1 MTSFTALSICVRCD
15 EYPVDI
21 LSICIL
27 KRKKIKTIL
36 ATRDGGEHW
45 FQQKTDSTTTFLD
58 VFLTDAQAGW
68 VVGTQGAMFHT
79 ITGGEK
85 WIDRTRPC
93 GSPCIRPADL
103 LRVRFTNQ
111 QSGWVV
117 GERGAFLYTSDAGF
131 TWLEPELPNP
141 ISLYGLAFPTSRE
154 GWAVGEQGTILKI
167 TSPPS

>member
-1 MTSFTALSICVRCD
+1 
-15 EYPVDI
+15 
-21 LSICIL
+21 
-27 KRKKIKTIL
+27 
-36 ATRDGGEHW
+36 
-45 FQQKTDSTTTFLD
+45 
-58 VFLTDAQAGW
+58 
-68 VVGTQGAMFHT
+68 HT

-117 GERGAFLYTSDAGF
+117 GERGAFLYTPDAGF

-141 ISLYGLAFPTSRE
+141 ISLYGLAFPNSRE
-154 GWAVGEQGTILKI
+154 GWAVGEQGTIIKI
-167 TSPPS
+167 IGPPS